1 MTVIKSTD
9 LDFDQIKENLK
20 TYLESKSEFSDYDFE
35 ASGLSNI
42 LDVLAYNTHMNGL
55 IANMSINESFLA
67 TAQLRSSVISHA
79 ETLGYVNNSRAAA
92 IARLNVKVVT
102 TDTST
107 PSIVLPKY
115 SKFTSSIDDV
125 VYSFQTLEEYVA
137 LNDGTGTFQ
146 FVDELGGSSLPVYE
160 GVLKTKTFLVGE
172 SEDEQVYVI
181 PDDTIDTNT
190 LTVSVYDTPTS
201 STFTPYTDINNNV
214 RIDKNSTVY
223 IIREVPNG
231 YYELT
236 FSDGNVLGLAPQA
249 GNKIVIQY
257 ISSRGELANNGK
269 TFTASAEIGVGGT
282 NYQPTVTTIGNS
294 SGGSAK
300 ESIASIKGNA
310 PRAFATQ
317 QRLVTAEDYKAL
329 ILNRYS
335 SVVSDVAAWGGND
348 NVPPIYGRTYVSLKF
363 KDGVDSVTQQATKDL
378 IQNILSDN
386 LAIMSIDTVFADPE
400 TTYLELDTRFDFD
413 PDQTNITARTQANAI
428 STFIQT
434 YVNNNLKRFDS
445 VFRRSLLLA
454 EIDNLSVAILNSSTD
469 VRLQQRF
476 IPTLNKALDYTIKF
490 PAAIASPDAVERRV
504 TTSRFTFNGDQCTI
518 KNRLGDNR
526 LQVVRVV
533 DALVVV
539 DNIGNYNTGKG
550 TVTLTGFAPENYEGD
565 FIKVSVVPGNESTI
579 KPLRNY
585 ILDYDKNTSTTTA
598 NIDYQNTA
606 ITL

>member
-476 IPTLNKALDYTIKF
+476 VPTLNKALDYTIKF